1 MAQKHGNIEQQNNH
15 ECQTGVTTPDISL
28 GQMPSSSKTE
38 STTPDTSLDHM
49 PNSSK
54 TESTSPD
61 TSLDHMPHSSN
72 KKLGLGKEQ
81 TRSVFTTRSVCTLRS
96 VVTLYTFPGSGPL
109 EKATYFAAAFG
120 AFSALACTVAG
131 YVWAGNTQDNTKEE
145 ALHQSACILNQLNFD
160 EALAIAPWNFVSPQ
174 WIACII
180 FIVGFV
186 VRKYL
191 LPLITDAVYHD
202 LTEMKKEKVSNYML
216 EIIGTT
222 AGLLLCS
229 LLGFWELLFEPE
241 AYKPSAQQAYNIAL
255 GGNIL
260 MCCFITTYSLEL
272 AFDKNIRFGLA
283 LHHWTAMGLTL
294 LALPALYKLGGD
306 IYTVRAFFALS
317 LYMSTEQNVFIEM
330 LMYHRQIYWP
340 RLYYLSAVYYT
351 LTRLVI
357 TVLSLWTWRAMYD
370 SVSTLPHQSGL
381 VYTLWL
387 VLIPANFVLN
397 FTQAHTV
404 MSLIGIARSVAKRA
418 AACQPVPKKLS
429 LVLPNN
435 ISLRSVKSNA
445 SAASSKAC
453 RDLEHTFHVI
463 DFDDSGRITFN
474 SWREHIL
481 GLEGDLVLPRSALNR
496 SFDAMDKSQKGFVT
510 FDEFEQFFEPFVIQ
524 SVDFERVM
532 LAVVLKI
539 AVESGA
545 YGPVEAALRYEHS
558 EVMSTIRQQYNEG
571 KEHTMPAADADT
583 TFQAALEKLGVQ
595 EKAGSLEDEILLQAR
610 ELQDSFAKYCSDLC
624 RVMPAMEP

>member
-1 MAQKHGNIEQQNNH
+1 MTEKHGNIKQQNDH
-15 ECQTGVTTPDISL
+15 DSHTG
-28 GQMPSSSKTE
+28 
-38 STTPDTSLDHM
+38 STTPDTPLGHV
-49 PNSSK
+49 PKSS
-54 TESTSPD
+54 S
-61 TSLDHMPHSSN
+61 

-81 TRSVFTTRSVCTLRS
+81 TRSVFTMRSVHTLRS
-96 VVTLYTFPGSGPL
+96 VRTLYTFPGSGPL
-109 EKATYFAAAFG
+109 EKATYFAAAIG

-131 YVWAGNTQDNTKEE
+131 YVWAGRNHDNTKEE

-174 WIACII
+174 WIACIT

-191 LPLITDAVYHD
+191 LPPITDAIYDD

-216 EIIGTT
+216 EILGTT
-222 AGLLLCS
+222 AALLLCS

-241 AYKPSAQQAYNIAL
+241 AYLHRSADQAYNLTL

-260 MCCFITTYSLEL
+260 MCCFVTTYSLEL
-272 AFDKNIRFGLA
+272 AFDKHMRFGLA
-283 LHHWTAMGLTL
+283 LHHWTAIGLTL
-294 LALPALYKLGGD
+294 LALPALYKLNGD

-340 RLYYLSAVYYT
+340 RLYYFSAVFYT

-370 SVSTLPHQSGL
+370 SIATLPHQSGL

-387 VLIPANFVLN
+387 VLLPANFVLN

-404 MSLIGIARSVAKRA
+404 MSLMGIARSVAKRA
-418 AACQPVPKKLS
+418 AACQPVPKKIS
-429 LVLPNN
+429 LVLPSN

-453 RDLEHTFHVI
+453 RDLGHTFHII
-463 DFDDSGRITFN
+463 DFDDSGRITFD

-481 GLEGDLVLPRSALNR
+481 GMEGDLVLPRSALNR
-496 SFDAMDKSQKGFVT
+496 SFDAMGTSQKGFVT
-510 FDEFEQFFEPFVIQ
+510 CDEFEQFFEPFVVQ

-532 LAVVLKI
+532 LAVILKI
-539 AVESGA
+539 AIESRA

-558 EVMSTIRQQYNEG
+558 EVMSTIRHQHNEG
-571 KEHTMPAADADT
+571 KDHTMPAADT
-583 TFQAALEKLGVQ
+583 MFQAAWERLGVQ
-595 EKAGSLEDEILLQAR
+595 DKTGSLEDELLLQAR
-610 ELQDSFAKYCSDLC
+610 ELQDSFANYCSDLY
-624 RVMPAMEP
+624 RIMPAVGP